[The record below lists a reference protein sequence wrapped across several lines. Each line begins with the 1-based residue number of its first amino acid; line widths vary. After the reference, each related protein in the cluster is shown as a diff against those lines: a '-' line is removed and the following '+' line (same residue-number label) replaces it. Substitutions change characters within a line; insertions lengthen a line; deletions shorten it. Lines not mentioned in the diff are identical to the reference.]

1 MTFWR
6 IGPDVISN
14 RRTAYVGLYSILTFC
29 SPQIISIRF
38 ESIRPIR
45 FAYTH
50 GRNPGGGRE
59 RGRVRRAPSQNMCA
73 PLPSARTPVDV
84 KRCQNVTVS
93 LHRDWRHWWVMSDAR
108 SCVVIVTVV
117 SAAVIRPSIG
127 GLADRRQQL
136 GLVQSNRTFRF
147 LGKPNRFA
155 KWIESRIGMLYYYL
169 SRI

>member
-1 MTFWR
+1 LSTGRVKRWSSRVESGVEVMTFWR

-14 RRTAYVGLYSILTFC
+14 RRTAYVGLYGILTFY

-59 RGRVRRAPSQNMCA
+59 RGRVRRAPSQNMCV
-73 PLPSARTPVDV
+73 PLPSARTPLDV

-93 LHRDWRHWWVMSDAR
+93 SHRDWRHWWVMRAR
-108 SCVVIVTVV
+108 V
-117 SAAVIRPSIG
+117 SWS
-127 GLADRRQQL
+127 
-136 GLVQSNRTFRF
+136 
-147 LGKPNRFA
+147 
-155 KWIESRIGMLYYYL
+155 
-169 SRI
+169 